1 MSKTV
6 RARLDDPSARAL
18 AVLTSSGLTESEA
31 VRRGLIVAAERARR
45 RSELAAEVLR
55 LASDP
60 ADRAARA
67 AVMADME
74 ALGADLPE

>member
-18 AVLTSSGLTESEA
+18 AVLMSTGLTESEA
-31 VRRGLIVAAERARR
+31 VRRGLVVAAQRAHR
-45 RSELAAEVLR
+45 RSQLAAEVAR
-55 LASDP
+55 LAADP

-74 ALGADLPE
+74 ALGGELPE

>member
-45 RSELAAEVLR
+45 RSELAAEVAR